1 MGITT
6 ALMVAG
12 TAASVMGSMSAA
24 KGAKAAGKQALRTA
38 EYNKAIRDR
47 NARVAEQD
55 ADFRDRVTER
65 QEVRA
70 RDDFAKLQAQ
80 GRVAYAKSGVVASSG
95 TPLEILM
102 NNANEFEED
111 ISLNEMQGATESGRI
126 RETGVNQRLA
136 GNLALLEG
144 QSQKLAADTR
154 ARGHMFS
161 ALKSAVSGGYQYS
174 QAAPT
179 GQIS

>member
-1 MGITT
+1 MAITT

-12 TAASVMGSMSAA
+12 TAASVMGSLSAA

-38 EYNKAIRDR
+38 EYNKAIRER
-47 NARVAEQD
+47 NARVADQD
-55 ADFRDRVTER
+55 ADYRDRVTER

-95 TPLEILM
+95 TPLAVLM
-102 NNANEFEED
+102 DNANEFEED
-111 ISLNEMQGATESGRI
+111 IELNAQQGATESGRI

-144 QSQKLAADTR
+144 QSQKQAADTR

-161 ALKSAVSGGYQYS
+161 ALTSAATGGYQMS
-174 QAAPT
+174 Q
-179 GQIS
+179 IK